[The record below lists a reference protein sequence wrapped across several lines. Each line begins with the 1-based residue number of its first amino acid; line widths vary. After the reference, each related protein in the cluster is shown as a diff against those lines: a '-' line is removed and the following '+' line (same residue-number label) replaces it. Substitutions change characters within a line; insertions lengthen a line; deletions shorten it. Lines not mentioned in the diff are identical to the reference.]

1 MVPIA
6 GVLVGLGFGIGLLHM
21 MRNLFS
27 RDVFL
32 RTNYRGAT
40 LGTAA
45 GLVLIAAT
53 LFGAAA
59 LAVARVATAMSTSA
73 LAVTGFGLLGLLD
86 DLAVDE
92 GHSGYLGHLRELSK
106 GRMTAGSLKL
116 LAGPAIAVL
125 AVQPVSG
132 DSFLWLLADGALV
145 ALAANLANLLDTG
158 PGRVT
163 KVGSLLFVALLVG
176 VALGDTGDLALLV
189 GAAVPVGAACAL
201 LKDELQE
208 RLMLGDTGANPV
220 GAVLGLA
227 AVLTLS
233 DASRLVLLG
242 VVLLLNV
249 ASEWVSFKAV
259 IESTPPLRWA
269 DRLGRPSRTR

>member
-1 MVPIA
+1 
-6 GVLVGLGFGIGLLHM
+6 
-21 MRNLFS
+21 
-27 RDVFL
+27 
-32 RTNYRGAT
+32 
-40 LGTAA
+40 
-45 GLVLIAAT
+45 
-53 LFGAAA
+53 
-59 LAVARVATAMSTSA
+59 
-73 LAVTGFGLLGLLD
+73 
-86 DLAVDE
+86 
-92 GHSGYLGHLRELSK
+92 
-106 GRMTAGSLKL
+106 
-116 LAGPAIAVL
+116 VL